1 VGVTLVVVHYRT
13 REPLQRL
20 LASIRETR
28 PAPLREIVIVNN
40 SGEPLEDLATA
51 GGLPTRILVPGSNW
65 GYARGVNHGIRAA
78 TEEDVL
84 VLNPDVVVTPGSVEA
99 LVRCAERH
107 PRAGIVAPRLH
118 NPDGTL
124 QLSARRFYNATT
136 LLLRRLPFGR
146 LVERSRAVREHT
158 MAAWDHEETRPVDW
172 VVGAALLARRRAM
185 RDVGLMDERYFL
197 YFEDVDWCQRMWRH
211 GFEVIYCAEARM
223 VHEHQRASARLEPRS
238 WRAHL
243 AGLLRFTEKW
253 SALLYAVSQYRRR
266 VLQAAALAGDVVA
279 VAAAFL
285 AAYGIRLLLDPW
297 FGKPIFPLP
306 SYGGL
311 LVFAVAM
318 TISALAWNGLY
329 RRLTFEDEIDRA
341 FQLGRA
347 VLQAGL
353 LLMAATF
360 FFQTPRFS
368 RFLVLLLGPLCLGM
382 LYVLRAGIERLGA
395 GARRHGFTFRR
406 VLLLGSGDAAS
417 RARAVLEAARGEGFE
432 PLRAELRGPDG
443 ESPEDAASRL
453 HALVSGERVQVV
465 LLVPEEGEIPHLLA
479 VGLALRE
486 SGAAVYWAGPAS
498 RLAPLGAGARLG
510 PLDATLLYAPSRGLG
525 LRARK
530 RASDL
535 FLSFVVAPWR
545 WRGLRAYLSAQ
556 GVPLRPEEAWKLVWS
571 GERSWVGRSGY
582 EADRWAGIPAWARLA
597 LQTLRPGV
605 VSPAPPPGA
614 GTDRSARLESEL
626 AYLTRFSMA
635 EDLRLFL
642 RATQEGSS
650 RARG

>member
-1 VGVTLVVVHYRT
+1 MGVTLVVVHYRT
-13 REPLQRL
+13 REPLRRL
-20 LASIRETR
+20 LASVREAR

-40 SGEPLEDLATA
+40 SGEPLDDLTTA
-51 GGLPTRILVPGSNW
+51 GGLPTRILVPGSNL
-65 GYARGVNHGIRAA
+65 GYARGVNRGIRAA

-84 VLNPDVVVTPGSVEA
+84 ILNPDVLVTPGSVEA
-99 LVRCAERH
+99 LVRCAEAR

-124 QLSARRFYNATT
+124 QLSSRRFYNAAT

-146 LVERSRAVREHT
+146 LAERSRAVQEHT
-158 MAAWDHEETRPVDW
+158 MAAWDHAETRPVDW

-211 GFEVIYCAEARM
+211 GFEVVYCAEARM
-223 VHEHQRASARLEPRS
+223 VHEHQRSSARLEPRS

-243 AGLLRFTEKW
+243 AGLLRFAEKW

-279 VAAAFL
+279 VVAAFL
-285 AAYGIRLLLDPW
+285 AAYGIRLFLDPW

-306 SYGGL
+306 SYTGL

-318 TISALAWNGLY
+318 TVSALAWNGLY

-382 LYVLRAGIERLGA
+382 LYVMRAAIERMGA

-406 VLLLGSGDAAS
+406 VLLLGSGDAAA
-417 RARAVLEAARGEGFE
+417 RARAVLEAARDQGFE
-432 PLRAELRGPDG
+432 PLHAELLGPAG
-443 ESPEDAASRL
+443 ESPEAAAVRL
-453 HALVSGERVQVV
+453 QALVTSERIQVV
-465 LLVPEEGEIPHLLA
+465 LLVPEERELPHLLA
-479 VGLALRE
+479 VGAALRE
-486 SGAAVYWAGPAS
+486 SGAAIYWGGPAS
-498 RLAPLGAGARLG
+498 HLAPLGIDSRLG
-510 PLDATLLYAPSRGLG
+510 PLDAALLHTPSRGLG

-545 WRGLRAYLSAQ
+545 WRGLRAYLATLES
-556 GVPLRPEEAWKLVWS
+556 PLRPGEAWKLVWS
-571 GERSWVGRSGY
+571 GERSWIGRSRY
-582 EADRWAGIPAWARLA
+582 ESDRWAGVPSWARLA

-605 VSPAPPPGA
+605 VSPAPPNGA
-614 GTDRSARLESEL
+614 GNDRAARLESEL
-626 AYLTRFSMA
+626 AYLTRFSVA
-635 EDLRLFL
+635 EDIRLFL
-642 RATQEGSS
+642 RATQGDST
-650 RARG
+650 RGRG